1 MLYRRRREELLK
13 DPDVNN
19 VMTSLDDAIEF
30 SLALENR
37 DQFESVW
44 VMGGQVFFEVC
55 GCFLIFFLVQVYN
68 SYYVSNPII

>member
-1 MLYRRRREELLK
+1 MLYCRRREELLK

-19 VMTSLDDAIEF
+19 VMTSLDSAIEF
-30 SLALENR
+30 SLGLENR

-55 GCFLIFFLVQVYN
+55 GYFLNVFLVQVYN
-68 SYYVSNPII
+68 SCYVSNPII

>member
-1 MLYRRRREELLK
+1 MLYCRRREELLK

-19 VMTSLDDAIEF
+19 VMTSLDSAIEF

-55 GCFLIFFLVQVYN
+55 GYF
-68 SYYVSNPII
+68 

>member
-19 VMTSLDDAIEF
+19 MMTSLDDAIEF
-30 SLALENR
+30 SLALENC

-44 VMGGQVFFEVC
+44 VMGGQIFFEVC
-55 GCFLIFFLVQVYN
+55 GYFLIFL
-68 SYYVSNPII
+68 